1 MKKVSLLVGLSFVLL
16 VAACKKD
23 RTCSCTVTR
32 TGTSSTTGKVDQ
44 VLFGFPVTLADT
56 TFSQPSMEIQTYDKV
71 INKSTKSAA
80 KNNCVSYTQPYNEK
94 NVTSVP
100 AASFN
105 LVVVVTEVG
114 EEKYECKL
122 K

>member
-56 TFSQPSMEIQTYDKV
+56 TFSQPSMDIQTYDKV
-71 INKSTKSAA
+71 INKSTKAAA

-105 LVVVVTEVG
+105 LVVVVTEKG